1 MVSGMYRYGRAQRY
15 TAFQAFDDDIS
26 THQPR
31 VVCERK
37 TFLDTLIILLQ
48 SRHNIAKIWSLR
60 GVWCPTALHEV
71 CKCRLTTS
79 RYWRP
84 FILPHKN
91 ENCKPIKSLKVYI
104 SQLRILKLTNKISCS
119 RGQLSGKSWKIEYIL
134 L

>member
-15 TAFQAFDDDIS
+15 TAFQAFDDGIS
-26 THQPR
+26 TYEPR

-60 GVWCPTALHEV
+60 RVWCPTALDEV

-91 ENCKPIKSLKVYI
+91 KIVSQF
-104 SQLRILKLTNKISCS
+104 SQLKKKKWKLRSSILKMNPW
-119 RGQLSGKSWKIEYIL
+119 GQTENS
-134 L
+134 